1 MNARHWL
8 FRLWLLITF
17 LWIVVLGVISWPM
30 AIKDY
35 GWADSSQLGQYRSA
49 ELPVRCEEARGTVHL
64 DYWVREAAEPWN
76 RDDYETPS
84 HACWYN
90 EQRFRALWPEYKNMP
105 LADLS
110 AELYRSLEWSQQFNG
125 DPYLH
130 TKLAALVAFV
140 PSLALFAVG
149 RLFAWAFVGA
159 IRLVKRSK
167 SLP

>member
-1 MNARHWL
+1 
-8 FRLWLLITF
+8 
-17 LWIVVLGVISWPM
+17 
-30 AIKDY
+30 
-35 GWADSSQLGQYRSA
+35 
-49 ELPVRCEEARGTVHL
+49 
-64 DYWVREAAEPWN
+64 
-76 RDDYETPS
+76 
-84 HACWYN
+84 
-90 EQRFRALWPEYKNMP
+90 MP